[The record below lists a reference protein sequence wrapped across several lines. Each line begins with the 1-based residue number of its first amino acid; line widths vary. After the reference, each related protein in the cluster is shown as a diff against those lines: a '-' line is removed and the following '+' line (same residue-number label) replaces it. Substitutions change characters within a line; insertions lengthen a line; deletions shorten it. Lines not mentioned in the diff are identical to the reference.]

1 MSSNRSKQLP
11 MPTNEEIVN
20 ASELELIIAKHGGI
34 LITELYE
41 RTNDVINDN
50 PVFKFK
56 NHTAKIYY
64 DSTHKRW
71 VLEWKSKNLNHF
83 VRYWDPN
90 LGTWFDLE
98 GNDWPCYTLRILKA
112 MERKQKRQP
121 QGFRVLYENHKFA
134 DLTFIL
140 RDGTK
145 ILTHKCVISA
155 QCERWAEFLN
165 SEMEDA
171 QNGEIRIP
179 DVEPHLM
186 REFIKAIY
194 LEQIEN
200 REYLTEILSLAD
212 RYMVT
217 WLYEIAVDELCENL
231 TDPKIFNKAFELT
244 RTLPS
249 PNVKLLERI
258 CETLR
263 RGFKEASTSDLRTM
277 FGMSQPLEEEESMLS
292 L

>member
-1 MSSNRSKQLP
+1 
-11 MPTNEEIVN
+11 MPTNDEIAN

-34 LITELYE
+34 LVTELYE
-41 RTNDVINDN
+41 RTNCEINDN

-64 DSTHKRW
+64 DPSRYRW

-83 VRYWDPN
+83 VRYWDPEQ
-90 LGTWFDLE
+90 GSWFDME
-98 GNDWPCYTLRILKA
+98 GKNWPCYTLRIRKA
-112 MERKQKRQP
+112 LEQKQKRQP
-121 QGFRVLYENHKFA
+121 QGFRVLYQNDKFA

-140 RDGTK
+140 RDGTM

-155 QCERWAEFLN
+155 QCAAWAGLLN
-165 SEMEDA
+165 SEMEEA
-171 QNGEIRIP
+171 QSGQITIT

-194 LEQIEN
+194 LEQIED
-200 REYLTEILSLAD
+200 REYLTEILTLAD
-212 RYMVT
+212 RYRVT
-217 WLYEIAVDELCENL
+217 WLYDIAVDELCENL
-231 TDPKIFNKAFELT
+231 NDPKIFNKAFELT

-249 PNVKLLERI
+249 PNLPEKLLGRI

-263 RGFKEASTSDLRTM
+263 RGFKESSTTDLRTM
-277 FGMSQPLEEEESMLS
+277 FGMSRPLGGEEEPGVKTPM
-292 L
+292 